1 MDDLSAGT
9 SGFPRSDDA
18 TGIGDHTVSGRYA
31 GHVRTLLRAVLEGE
45 AHTAPALRS
54 AIEARAATLA
64 RGSQQIPDVIP
75 VELHHYVDTVA
86 RHAWKV
92 TDADVA
98 ALKQAGFS
106 EDAIFEITVCAALG
120 AAAGRLRQAYN
131 AMKGAG

>member
-1 MDDLSAGT
+1 MDNLSAGT
-9 SGFPRSDDA
+9 SGLPRAGDA
-18 TGIGDHTVSGRYA
+18 TGTDGHMIGGRYA

-54 AIEARAATLA
+54 AIEARAATYA
-64 RGSQQIPDVIP
+64 RGSQQIPDAIP

-92 TDADVA
+92 TDADVT
-98 ALKQAGFS
+98 ALKQAGFA
-106 EDAIFEITVCAALG
+106 EDAIFEITVCVALG
-120 AAAGRLRQAYN
+120 AATGRLRQAYN